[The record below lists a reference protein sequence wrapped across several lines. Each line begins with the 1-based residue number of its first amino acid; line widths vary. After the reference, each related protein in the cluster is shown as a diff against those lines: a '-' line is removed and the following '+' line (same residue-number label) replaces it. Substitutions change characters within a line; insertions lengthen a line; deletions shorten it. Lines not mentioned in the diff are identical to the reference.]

1 MGLHDGI
8 KMLAPKQLDT
18 VVIALN
24 LNLAPGDVADKALMK
39 VAILISALYKFY

>member
-1 MGLHDGI
+1 
-8 KMLAPKQLDT
+8 MLASKQLDT

-24 LNLAPGDVADKALMK
+24 SNLAPGDMAEKALMK